1 MKFLITLNSYSVIRF
16 FDIFISI
23 LILIFISPIMIL
35 ISILILVFYG
45 NPIIYK
51 QLRVGCSGKKFKIFK
66 FRTMKNKIYKNEQKR
81 LTLLGKIL
89 RKTSLDELPQLIN
102 VLKKDM
108 SLVGPRPIPEKIE
121 NKIGKLKKL
130 KRRKVLPGLTGFSQI
145 NFNGKKRKLSKK
157 VSLDIYWIEN
167 YSFKNYIKILL
178 RTPFIIFLRLIKNK
192 TSIIK

>member
-1 MKFLITLNSYSVIRF
+1 MKFLITLNSYSFIRF